1 MLMIIGKAKV
11 SKKVEILELLMS
23 VKKLKSVLIRKE
35 DAFVM
40 VVFGMVSQNVLTV
53 TKVLILLSHYLNS
66 QSKANGEVNL
76 KLLIV
81 MMLNLVFQTTKLI
94 HNYFKD

>member
-11 SKKVEILELLMS
+11 LKKVEILELLMS

-66 QSKANGEVNL
+66 R
-76 KLLIV
+76 
-81 MMLNLVFQTTKLI
+81 
-94 HNYFKD
+94 